1 MMKEGL
7 ITIRVE
13 CPKWG
18 CEMQLSEKPDRTDGF
33 EWRCRKQG
41 KLNAH
46 DVKKSLRGTWF
57 ESRHLSILQT
67 LKITRF
73 WYGWCMQD
81 FLRVEVGVH
90 EQTVVDSY
98 MYLLSNDALF
108 ILEFRYSF
116 VFNIYLF
123 YLNITYFT
131 GSFFSFTIGVYL
143 FTLTAIRWDCVT
155 SSERLSNYYY
165 VCSSL
170 ALSSVESCWKNISIF
185 TYWAAVKEA
194 YTSYG
199 VTILAIS
206 LKRSLSKRQM
216 FFAWLILWFSSMLW
230 FICWF

>member
-1 MMKEGL
+1 
-7 ITIRVE
+7 
-13 CPKWG
+13 
-18 CEMQLSEKPDRTDGF
+18 MQLSEKPDRTDGF

-185 TYWAAVKEA
+185 TYWVTVKEA

-199 VTILAIS
+199 VTIYTGGQFKTLS
-206 LKRSLSKRQM
+206 LKGRC
-216 FFAWLILWFSSMLW
+216 ILLARTLVSSMLW
-230 FICWF
+230 FIG